1 MDSKMDSVNSNRRKH
16 LCGVWKRIVVNLFSE
31 KKNDK
36 ILFLSA
42 IKYKVFIPI
51 ILIVEKLES
60 SLKNSFQKE
69 NM

>member
-1 MDSKMDSVNSNRRKH
+1 MDSVNSNRRKY

-31 KKNDK
+31 KKKNK

-51 ILIVEKLES
+51 ILIVWKTGIVFEKFFSE
-60 SLKNSFQKE
+60 KKYVN
-69 NM
+69 